1 VSSCGPSMRASGVGS
16 VSYPEELLE
25 AYRKYLVLPWP
36 PSLAPAQRVWMAV
49 YPPEQ
54 ERRLRLHLR
63 SFEEATVA
71 AGHPWAQ
78 IDVTSSFERWAVANP
93 YLESYLESPELLGS
107 ALPGFFEHLVEEV
120 RSRLQENGDPNGVVA
135 MLGAGAMFG
144 LGEAVKVSALLNAV
158 NDAIA
163 GRLLVFFPG
172 DAENNNFRLLDGR
185 DGWNY
190 MAIVIRPE
198 GSRR

>member
-1 VSSCGPSMRASGVGS
+1 VRP
-16 VSYPEELLE
+16 VSYSGELLD
-25 AYRKYLVLPWP
+25 AYREYVERPWP
-36 PSLAPAQRVWMAV
+36 VSVAPAQRVWMAI

-54 ERRLRLHLR
+54 ERRLRLHLG
-63 SFEEATVA
+63 SFERATIE

-78 IDVTSSFERWAVANP
+78 IDITTSFEAWAAAN
-93 YLESYLESPELLGS
+93 SYIQSYMESPELFAS
-107 ALPGFFEHLVEEV
+107 AMAGFFDHLVDEV
-120 RSRLQENGDPNGVVA
+120 RAQLACHPDPKGVVA
-135 MLGAGAMFG
+135 LVGAGAMFG
-144 LGEAVKVSALLNAV
+144 LGETVKVSALLNEV
-158 NDAIA
+158 SSSIA

-198 GSRR
+198 GARG